1 MDQEPAEVVGSGNP
15 KMLLNEATRDISAVV
30 TEVLGLKFYSV
41 KLEGYQKNLFKKS
54 FSFVEAPKNFTQNPT
69 LTLVDCLQELIEF
82 SAHDISSIEIGMKYL
97 LAPITAFLETYTFDN
112 GLERPAAV
120 FLQYFFKFFLDL
132 PIISLR
138 EVHFRDRKTEGGKKK
153 VLGKIDVIAG
163 RQKNGRKPS
172 ITVNVDSNTVK
183 KVFFGSSSEVQIAGV
198 RLSGHLEDSRTP
210 DGEDLKSVY
219 QPITELCALSEVCT
233 YSDDSKAIPLVN
245 IFASRN
251 TFRPFLYFKEYDV
264 LLTTLT
270 PITYVRKDKVAF
282 DIHGLALLKLLFSI
296 DCYPFR
302 EDKLEGVTKSMWKAA
317 KDGQGIYDNVWLST
331 EAPGAEDASK
341 SDPNIMPFRAMPISE
356 RVKRRTAPGNPPSK
370 KSRIEKS

>member
-1 MDQEPAEVVGSGNP
+1 M
-15 KMLLNEATRDISAVV
+15 
-30 TEVLGLKFYSV
+30 
-41 KLEGYQKNLFKKS
+41 
-54 FSFVEAPKNFTQNPT
+54 
-69 LTLVDCLQELIEF
+69 
-82 SAHDISSIEIGMKYL
+82 
-97 LAPITAFLETYTFDN
+97 ETYTFDN

-138 EVHFRDRKTEGGKKK
+138 EVHFRDRKTDRKTEGGKKK

-163 RQKNGRKPS
+163 RQKNGKKPS

-183 KVFFGSSSEVQIAGV
+183 KVFFGSSSEVKTAGV
-198 RLSGHLEDSRTP
+198 RLSGHLEHSRTP

-219 QPITELCALSEVCT
+219 QPITEVCALSEVCT
-233 YSDDSKAIPLVN
+233 YPEDSKGIPLVN

-296 DCYPFR
+296 DCHPFK
-302 EDKLEGVTKSMWKAA
+302 EEKLEEVTKSMWKAA
-317 KDGQGIYDNVWLST
+317 KDGRGIYDNVWLST
-331 EAPGAEDASK
+331 EAPGAEDACK
-341 SDPNIMPFRAMPISE
+341 SDPNIMPFRAMPASE
-356 RVKRRTAPGNPPSK
+356 RVKRRTASSHDNPPSK
-370 KSRIEKS
+370 KSRQKCQT